1 MDLGLIHVYYG
12 YGKGKTS
19 SAIGLAIRAS
29 GHNKKVLFTSFLK
42 DFSSGEFEVI
52 RNNIHNI
59 TLFECSPVENFFSQ
73 MSEEQKTST
82 KKSQYT
88 AFIKTMEKAIAENFD
103 ILILDELIDAIDLE
117 CITLDEVIDFLNS
130 KPKTL
135 EVIITGHSENIKL
148 IELADYVT
156 EFTSVKHPFSK
167 GISARDG
174 IENW

>member
-52 RNNIHNI
+52 KNNIQNI
-59 TLFECSPVENFFSQ
+59 TLFDCAPVENFFNQ
-73 MSEEQKTST
+73 MSEKEKEDT
-82 KKSQYT
+82 KKFQHL
-88 AFIKTMEKAIAENFD
+88 AFIKTIEKAITENFD
-103 ILILDELIDAIDLE
+103 VLILDELIDAIDLE
-117 CITLDEVIDFLNS
+117 CITLDEVLGFLSS

-135 EVIITGHSENIKL
+135 EVIITGHSENVQL

-156 EFTSVKHPFSK
+156 EFTSKKHPFSK

-174 IENW
+174 IEK